1 MSTSIMLS
9 GNGELSSLRIP
20 EISREAESKGFG
32 GIWFGETTLRDASVL
47 ATIAACS
54 TKKIPLGTSIVNVFT
69 RSASQLAL
77 FGATLNEFSGGRFT
91 LGLGVSTA
99 AIVESWHGQRF
110 RNPMRRLEETVKLVD
125 QYFSGEKFSHQ
136 GPYYSPVNARL
147 RTRPPPKIALAA
159 LNDQMI
165 KRAAKLA
172 DRVILNL
179 YPTDRIKHALSLM
192 NEGCREAGGKERP
205 TLSVML
211 YSYVLGDDSKG
222 LDAAKDLI
230 SFYASAPAYSTL
242 FSSLGFVTEA
252 DAMMAAWKAKDRDA
266 VKRSVSRQM
275 IDKLAVLGTVR
286 ELRERVE
293 EYHENGVDDVFISP
307 SPFGDYDAN
316 VNEVLHHYF

>member
-9 GNGELSSLRIP
+9 GNGDVSSLRIP
-20 EISREAESKGFG
+20 EISRAAEQKGFG
-32 GIWFGETTLRDASVL
+32 GVWFGETTLRDASVL

-54 TKKIPLGTSIVNVFT
+54 TRKIPLGTSIVNVFT

-77 FGATLNEFSGGRFT
+77 LGATLNEFSGGRFT

-110 RNPMRRLEETVKLVD
+110 ERPVQRLEETVKLLR

-136 GPYYSPVNARL
+136 GTYYSPANARL
-147 RTRPPPKIALAA
+147 RTKPPPKIALAA

-165 KRAAKLA
+165 KKAAQLG

-179 YPTDRIKHALSLM
+179 YPTDRIKHAISLID
-192 NEGCREAGGKERP
+192 EGCREAGGKGRP

-211 YSYVLGDDSKG
+211 YSYVLGDDEKG
-222 LDAAKDLI
+222 LDAAKDLV
-230 SFYASAPAYSTL
+230 SFYASAPAYSAL
-242 FSSLGFVTEA
+242 FTNLGFASEA
-252 DAMMAAWKAKDRDA
+252 KAMMNAWKAKDRDA

-275 IDKLAVLGTVR
+275 VDKLEVLGTVR
-286 ELRERVE
+286 ELRERVK
-293 EYHENGVDDVFISP
+293 EYHENGVDDLFISP
-307 SPFGDYDAN
+307 SPFGDYEAN
-316 VNEVLHHYF
+316 VNEILNHYF